1 MYVCIYVFEYIVLVA
16 AIIYEYIGLAK
27 AATCIRT
34 VVQYILVYV
43 HIHFRLAV
51 PAL

>member
-1 MYVCIYVFEYIVLVA
+1 MYICICVFKYTVLVA
-16 AIIYEYIGLAK
+16 AIIYEYIGLDK
-27 AATCIRT
+27 AATCIRSK
-34 VVQYILVYV
+34 VYV